1 MGLTGRIAAG
11 DGECDG
17 VTDCGVHAEKA
28 TKAST
33 AACRTRVRDLN
44 ISTIYPA
51 AGLSHWDTVARTLS
65 RRSVFAHTCLN
76 PAAQS
81 GCMQVRHASR
91 SSFRRHPAMA
101 CLVLSTAALAG
112 CGQAA
117 APTAPAS
124 SPAVPVSSTP
134 TQGTSAPGSAL
145 GSVTYCT
152 VGRVALTMN
161 VWLPQGGT
169 TPHPLAVMVHGGGW
183 EHGDAGPSNRLSPVE
198 SGLVGK
204 GFVVA
209 SVNYRLAPQYV
220 WPAQIEDVKC
230 AIRYLR
236 ASAATYG
243 IDPTRLGVWGG
254 SAGGHLVSML
264 GTAGPSAGYDVGQY
278 LDQSSA
284 VQAVVDE
291 WGPADLTAPGWGP
304 YASQVITQ
312 VFGESPGQP
321 SSVLRAASP
330 VSYVTASDPPFLII
344 QGVAD
349 TTVPAS
355 QSQEFAA
362 TLQSAGVPETLV
374 MVQNAGHGLK
384 PAGGVP
390 TPSVS
395 QVNQMV
401 VDFFTKQLG
410 AGR

>member
-1 MGLTGRIAAG
+1 
-11 DGECDG
+11 
-17 VTDCGVHAEKA
+17 
-28 TKAST
+28 
-33 AACRTRVRDLN
+33 
-44 ISTIYPA
+44 
-51 AGLSHWDTVARTLS
+51 
-65 RRSVFAHTCLN
+65 
-76 PAAQS
+76 
-81 GCMQVRHASR
+81 
-91 SSFRRHPAMA
+91 
-101 CLVLSTAALAG
+101 
-112 CGQAA
+112 
-117 APTAPAS
+117 
-124 SPAVPVSSTP
+124 
-134 TQGTSAPGSAL
+134 
-145 GSVTYCT
+145 
-152 VGRVALTMN
+152 MN

-169 TPHPLAVMVHGGGW
+169 APHPVAVMVHGGGW

-198 SGLVGK
+198 SGLVGQ

-209 SVNYRLAPQYV
+209 SVNYRLAPQYP

-243 IDPTRLGVWGG
+243 IDTTRIGAWGG

-278 LDQSSA
+278 LDQSST

-312 VFGESPGQP
+312 VFGVAPGQP

-330 VSYVTASDPPFLII
+330 VTYATASDPPFLIV

-349 TTVPAS
+349 STVPAS

-362 TLQSAGVPETLV
+362 ALQSAGAPETLV

-395 QVNQMV
+395 QVNQMI
-401 VDFFTKQLG
+401 VDFFARQLG

>member
-1 MGLTGRIAAG
+1 MSGGAPT
-11 DGECDG
+11 
-17 VTDCGVHAEKA
+17 
-28 TKAST
+28 
-33 AACRTRVRDLN
+33 N
-44 ISTIYPA
+44 PA
-51 AGLSHWDTVARTLS
+51 PTNPARTE
-65 RRSVFAHTCLN
+65 
-76 PAAQS
+76 
-81 GCMQVRHASR
+81 
-91 SSFRRHPAMA
+91 
-101 CLVLSTAALAG
+101 
-112 CGQAA
+112 
-117 APTAPAS
+117 
-124 SPAVPVSSTP
+124 
-134 TQGTSAPGSAL
+134 GTSAPGSTLA
-145 GSVTYCT
+145 GVTYCT
-152 VGRVALTMN
+152 VGGVALTMN
-161 VWLPQGGT
+161 VFLPQAET
-169 TPHPLAVMVHGGGW
+169 APHPVAVFVHGGGW
-183 EHGDAGPSNRLSPVE
+183 EHGDAGPSSHLSPVE
-198 SGLVGK
+198 SGLVGR

-209 SVNYRLAPQYV
+209 SVNYRLAPQYL

-236 ASAATYG
+236 ANAGSYG
-243 IDPTRLGVWGG
+243 IDTTRIGVWGS

-304 YASQVITQ
+304 SASQVITQ
-312 VFGESPGQP
+312 VFGVTPGQA

-330 VSYVTASDPPFLII
+330 VTYVAANDPPFLII
-344 QGVAD
+344 QGAAD
-349 TTVPAS
+349 STVPAS

-362 TLQSAGVPETLV
+362 ALQSAGVPETLV

-410 AGR
+410 SK

>member
-1 MGLTGRIAAG
+1 
-11 DGECDG
+11 
-17 VTDCGVHAEKA
+17 
-28 TKAST
+28 
-33 AACRTRVRDLN
+33 
-44 ISTIYPA
+44 
-51 AGLSHWDTVARTLS
+51 
-65 RRSVFAHTCLN
+65 
-76 PAAQS
+76 
-81 GCMQVRHASR
+81 
-91 SSFRRHPAMA
+91 MA
-101 CLVLSTAALAG
+101 WLVLGAAALAG

-124 SPAVPVSSTP
+124 SPAAPVSSTP

-183 EHGDAGPSNRLSPVE
+183 EHGDAGPSNRLSLVE

-243 IDPTRLGVWGG
+243 IDPTRIGVWGG
-254 SAGGHLVSML
+254 SAGGHLVAML

-291 WGPADLTAPGWGP
+291 WGPADLTAPGWDP

-312 VFGESPGQP
+312 VFGVSPGQP

-390 TPSVS
+390 TPSLS
-395 QVNQMV
+395 QVNQMII
-401 VDFFTKQLG
+401 DFFAKHLG
-410 AGR
+410 AGQ